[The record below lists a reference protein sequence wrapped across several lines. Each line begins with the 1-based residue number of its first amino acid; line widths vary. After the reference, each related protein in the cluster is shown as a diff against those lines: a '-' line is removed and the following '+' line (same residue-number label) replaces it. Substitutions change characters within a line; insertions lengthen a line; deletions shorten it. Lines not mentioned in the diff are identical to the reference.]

1 MEEILKIIIENLV
14 DNSENISISSK
25 EENDVVKFE
34 VSVPQEEMGRV
45 IGKQGKIARSIR
57 TLMKSV
63 ASKEH
68 KKVEID
74 FVELN

>member
-1 MEEILKIIIENLV
+1 MEEILKLIIDNLV
-14 DNSENISISSK
+14 DNNEGISMK
-25 EENDVVKFE
+25 KTEENDIVKFE
-34 VSVPQEEMGRV
+34 VSVPNDEMGKV

-68 KKVEID
+68 KKVDIE
-74 FVELN
+74 FVEAE

>member
-1 MEEILKIIIENLV
+1 MEEILKLVIENLV
-14 DNSENISISSK
+14 DNKENVSIKST
-25 EENDVVKFE
+25 EENDITKFE
-34 VSVPQEEMGRV
+34 VLVPKEEMGKV

-68 KKVEID
+68 KKVDIE
-74 FVELN
+74 FVESN